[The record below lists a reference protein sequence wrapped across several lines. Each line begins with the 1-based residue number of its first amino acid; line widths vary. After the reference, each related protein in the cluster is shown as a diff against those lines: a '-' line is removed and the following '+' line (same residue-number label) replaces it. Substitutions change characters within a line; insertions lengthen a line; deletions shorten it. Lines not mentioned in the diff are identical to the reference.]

1 MEQTLIQTNGGIMIN
16 VDVIVKN
23 IIYMKKN
30 MFGILV
36 DVFVKME
43 NI

>member
-1 MEQTLIQTNGGIMIN
+1 MYHVNVNVNLMEQFVMQISGGITIN

-23 IIYMKKN
+23 IIY
-30 MFGILV
+30 
-36 DVFVKME
+36 VKME